1 MYTISEILKRNKGKK
16 NAFTMIELLV
26 VVAIIGILIAAI
38 VIAFVSARQKSRDA
52 RRKTDMKNIQIA
64 LQLYADDHDGKY
76 PSGLYGTGA
85 DNGLTYGGYMN
96 AVSHDPSGGNY
107 AYGRNGNRKE
117 YIIGARLENTKDSAL
132 DDDAD
137 GIIFGVDVNDPV
149 YGVQ

>member
-1 MYTISEILKRNKGKK
+1 MYTVSEILKRRKEKK

-52 RRKTDMKNIQIA
+52 RRKTDLKNIQIA

-76 PSGLYGTGA
+76 PSGLYGQMG
-85 DNGLTYGGYMN
+85 DGGLVSGGYMSN
-96 AVSHDPSGGNY
+96 VPDDPSGGDY
-107 AYGRNGNRKE
+107 AYGRSGNRKE
-117 YIIGARLENTKDSAL
+117 FIMGARLENSKDSAL
-132 DDDAD
+132 DDDMD